1 MLYVLLLAGGVLLVG
16 ILVVK
21 IAARQDVRGE
31 VDRFHHARTITSTW
45 AAQGPTKPTVSP
57 EPGEPDPAS

>member
-1 MLYVLLLAGGVLLVG
+1 MLYVLLLAIGVLLVG
-16 ILVVK
+16 VLVVK

-31 VDRFHHARTITSTW
+31 VDRFHHARTLTSTW
-45 AAQGPTKPTVSP
+45 ANQGHPQAPTP